1 MTDDLTIRSAEA
13 RDLPAMG
20 ALAARLVRYHHELD
34 PRRFILP
41 DDIERGYTWWLGKEL
56 AEADAILLVAARAD
70 GTLDG
75 YLYGRI
81 EGRDWNLLL
90 DDHAALHDVLV
101 RDDARGHGVGRK
113 LVDAFVAL
121 VRARGTPRV
130 VLHTAVSNERAQR
143 LFRAVG
149 FRPTMIEM
157 TLDLDTPA
165 DPKAE

>member
-1 MTDDLTIRSAEA
+1 MTDDLTVRLAEA

-20 ALAARLVRYHHELD
+20 ALAARLVRFHHALD

-56 AEADAILLVAARAD
+56 SESAAILLVAARSD
-70 GTLDG
+70 GTLEG

-101 RDDARGHGVGRK
+101 TDDARGQGVGRK
-113 LVDAFVAL
+113 LVEAFVAL
-121 VRARGTPRV
+121 VRERGTPRV

-143 LFRAVG
+143 LFQSVG

-157 TLDLDTPA
+157 TLDLEAPSAPRD
-165 DPKAE
+165 E